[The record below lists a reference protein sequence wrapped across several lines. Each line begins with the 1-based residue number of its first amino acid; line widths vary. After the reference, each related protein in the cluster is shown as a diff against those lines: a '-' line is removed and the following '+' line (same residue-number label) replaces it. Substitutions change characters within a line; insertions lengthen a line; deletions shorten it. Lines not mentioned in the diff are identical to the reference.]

1 MPSVIIQRKNDH
13 VIYNAAIHGYNTN
26 VSFWKTLSGTPAISS
41 SKLRLTSASVAS
53 LLSYLNFQARFVVNL
68 PVEPAALQDK
78 FWGFA
83 PFPGANNGKVGFL
96 ISGTTFKAVAYDNDG
111 NAVLDQTLTFDPAW
125 DAADTVWEITVN
137 TSGVFLGVNG
147 TVLAKAD
154 VASFSTRGSTQKRIS
169 TFPGFIYI
177 SNGNADNMDVS
188 SVLIIGTNSALPMGA
203 SASIGDIASE
213 TAGADAGSNTS
224 NRLPTSSRMYGF
236 NGTTW
241 DRIRTAVTTIG
252 STFTGFLNALPWSV
266 FYTTPGTRTNGQGGP
281 LLSDALG
288 NILATLKT
296 LIEGEDQTFH
306 VLKTQT
312 RGTYTTPITASAL
325 VFTGPGQLLGFVVNS
340 CAAGATLK
348 IWDNTAG
355 SGTVAFN
362 TMTFTTAVAEGPRVV
377 MLPAAV
383 QMGTGCYF
391 TIAVA
396 AMDVTPIWNQ

>member
-1 MPSVIIQRKNDH
+1 MSSVIIQRKNDH

-41 SKLRLTSASVAS
+41 SKLRFSSASAAS
-53 LLSYLNFQARFVVNL
+53 LISYLNFQARFVVNL
-68 PVEPAALQDK
+68 PVEPAASQDK

-137 TSGVFLGVNG
+137 TSGVYLGVNG
-147 TVLAKAD
+147 TVLANAD
-154 VASFSTRGSTQKRIS
+154 VAGFTIRGSTQKRIS
-169 TFPGFIYI
+169 TYPCFIYI

-213 TAGADAGSNTS
+213 SAGADAGSNTS

-241 DRIRTAVTTIG
+241 DRLRTAITTV
-252 STFTGFLNALPWSV
+252 SATLTGFLNTLPWAV
-266 FYTTPGTRTNGQGGP
+266 YNTTPSTRTNGQGGP
-281 LLSDALG
+281 LQADTLG
-288 NILATLKT
+288 SLNVNLATK
-296 LIEGEDQTFH
+296 IAGEDQTSDVMKTEMQGTFQNIT
-306 VLKTQT
+306 TQT
-312 RGTYTTPITASAL
+312 TTTVKSGAGLLHAIIINTPVASA
-325 VFTGPGQLLGFVVNS
+325 VV
-340 CAAGATLK
+340 T
-348 IWDNTAG
+348 IYDNTAG
-355 SGTVAFN
+355 SGTLIG
-362 TMTFTTAVAEGPRVV
+362 TIT
-377 MLPAAV
+377 LPATLLSSGPITV
-383 QMGTGCYF
+383 LINGKFVTGC
-391 TIAVA
+391 TI
-396 AMDVTPIWNQ
+396 VTSGATMNITSVIR